1 MNIWFE
7 SFNRKW
13 NGVPNSHPNSS
24 KRRFHCFNLVLCR
37 QSHMYNYF
45 CTDENNEVT
54 TCILTQSICT
64 CLCQPNRMNTCKW
77 LAAETVQ
84 IRQMNKQINHWP
96 CVQWIQIQ
104 QKKVFTKV
112 IMKNTRSNQVVYIK
126 QIPFIYRTRRSF

>member
-1 MNIWFE
+1 MDLRVLTE
-7 SFNRKW
+7 SGMEFQIAT
-13 NGVPNSHPNSS
+13 PI
-24 KRRFHCFNLVLCR
+24 LVKDFFIVSIYSFVDNHICIII
-37 QSHMYNYF
+37 F

-104 QKKVFTKV
+104 QKKVFTKI